1 MFCIWWLVWF
11 VLGVRVNVP
20 VDTLLLT
27 LSATDLDSDASTI
40 TFHLESITFSRYALA
55 ENKTYF
61 SIDNSTGEIRTAS
74 SMIPFSDGFFTL
86 TMFATNSPNRT
97 LATVKVSIASK
108 FYKTIQDYFVLNE
121 IYLLYKITKS
131 HIMCYHLLI
140 LMQI

>member
-1 MFCIWWLVWF
+1 M
-11 VLGVRVNVP
+11 P

-27 LSATDLDSDASTI
+27 LSATDLDSDAGAI
-40 TFHLESITFSRYALA
+40 TFHLESITFSRYALT

-86 TMFATNSPNRT
+86 TLFATNSPNRT

-108 FYKTIQDYFVLNE
+108 FYKTIQDYFVLNV
-121 IYLLYKITKS
+121 IYNFKS
-131 HIMCYHLLI
+131 II
-140 LMQI
+140 